1 MVHTLERWLRQET
14 NEEVQEK
21 ICMALE
27 LMTCTEIHPQRR
39 RQSARLAEF
48 IVNLTLVKFRQTYWV
63 MEEHTPKPFLGN
75 SIKDVTE
82 PFIWNPRKTCLLR
95 PLCKRKEDMLAEEWR
110 IGIIRR
116 NLRNSWKMGRV
127 KKLIEEK
134 TTLSICGEDI
144 D

>member
-75 SIKDVTE
+75 SIKDVTGQ
-82 PFIWNPRKTCLLR
+82 RDSVKALGGST
-95 PLCKRKEDMLAEEWR
+95 
-110 IGIIRR
+110 
-116 NLRNSWKMGRV
+116 RV
-127 KKLIEEK
+127 
-134 TTLSICGEDI
+134 
-144 D
+144 